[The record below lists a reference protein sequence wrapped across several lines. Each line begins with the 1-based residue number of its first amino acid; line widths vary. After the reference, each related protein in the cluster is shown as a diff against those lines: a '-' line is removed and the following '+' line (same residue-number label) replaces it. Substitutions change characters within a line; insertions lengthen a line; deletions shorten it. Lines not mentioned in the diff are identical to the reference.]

1 MYRIAA
7 IGDRDSVYG
16 FGVLGIDVV
25 AIEYGEDALEK
36 FRKIANGEY
45 AIIYITESVASELE
59 AEIEKF
65 SEKQFPAIIPI
76 PGVKDNNG
84 IGIASVKKYVEK
96 AVGSD
101 IIFNA

>member
-25 AIEYGEDALEK
+25 AIEYGEYPTEK
-36 FRKIANGEY
+36 FRRIANGEY
-45 AIIYITESVASELE
+45 AVIYITESLALQLE
-59 AEIEKF
+59 AEIDRL
-65 SEKQFPAIIPI
+65 SQHPLPAVIPI
-76 PGVKDNNG
+76 PGVKDDNG
-84 IGIASVKKYVEK
+84 IGIANVKKYVEK

-101 IIFNA
+101 IIFND

>member
-25 AIEYGEDALEK
+25 AVEYGENAADK
-36 FRKIANGEY
+36 FKKLANGEY
-45 AIIYITESVASELE
+45 AIIYITESLANELE
-59 AEIEKF
+59 NEIDKLAER
-65 SEKQFPAIIPI
+65 QLPAIIPI
-76 PGVKDNNG
+76 PGVKGNNG
-84 IGIASVKKYVEK
+84 IGIANVKKAVEK

-101 IIFNA
+101 IIFND